1 MFVTWTGIISKVYP
15 PGIKTTRSP
24 VEFAA
29 IIAYVMA
36 SALVNA
42 TVVSEMLA
50 IAPKSRMF

>member
-42 TVVSEMLA
+42 TVVSEMVA